1 MFSERESSILYEL
14 KNFSDIKYFLHPD
27 SPRMYAYQRVRNVS
41 VSKSFAYVLNDP
53 LPKKALVALKYLV
66 MESF

>member
-1 MFSERESSILYEL
+1 MFSERESSILYQL

-41 VSKSFAYVLNDP
+41 FSEVLIRCFQG
-53 LPKKALVALKYLV
+53 V
-66 MESF
+66 